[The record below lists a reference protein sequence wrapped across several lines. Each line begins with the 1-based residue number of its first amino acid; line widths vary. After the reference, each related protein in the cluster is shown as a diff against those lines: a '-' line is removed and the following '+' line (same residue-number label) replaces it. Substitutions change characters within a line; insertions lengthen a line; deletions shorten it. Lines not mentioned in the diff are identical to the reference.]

1 MWSQEGQARVLGRY
15 LENCGVDAKE
25 DLHHIAK
32 VLLAK
37 IETQICESKLGE
49 VKSAEIRLKLIC
61 KYLNKMSIVGNLFI
75 KAKRVDRVEL
85 DLYTKLCGMLEE
97 EERMNDEE
105 LLNLQKMAK
114 EVIINA
120 VIRCNNKDSTEIG
133 TVLDTINELNT
144 SKISKHVQTFVHIQ
158 TVLDHFAL

>member
-1 MWSQEGQARVLGRY
+1 
-15 LENCGVDAKE
+15 
-25 DLHHIAK
+25 
-32 VLLAK
+32 
-37 IETQICESKLGE
+37 
-49 VKSAEIRLKLIC
+49 
-61 KYLNKMSIVGNLFI
+61 MSIVGNLFI